1 MIEKIIVSRFDA
13 SDYLDSE
20 EMITE
25 YLDAVLEEGNS
36 ELYLSAL
43 RDVDKARQAREM
55 SATIHENPLAL
66 VA

>member
-1 MIEKIIVSRFDA
+1 MIEKITVSRFDA
-13 SDYLDSE
+13 SDYLDRE
-20 EMITE
+20 EMIAE

-43 RDVDKARQAREM
+43 RDVEKARQAREM
-55 SATIHENPLAL
+55 STTIYDNPLAL